1 MMAAAVVVVVVV
13 VVVVMMMM
21 MMIIIIIIIIIISIV
36 RVQVARGSVSSEP
49 MRCSQG
55 PLHTWCRILLKYV
68 IAVRTCVAQAL
79 LY

>member
-1 MMAAAVVVVVVV
+1 MVAAA

-21 MMIIIIIIIIIISIV
+21 IILIIISIV
-36 RVQVARGSVSSEP
+36 RVQIKRGSDPSEP

-55 PLHTWCRILLKYV
+55 PLHIWCRILLKYV
-68 IAVRTCVAQAL
+68 IAVRTCVVQAL